1 MKKFLLFSLLI
12 LIAGGIWYFLT
23 QRLDRYDYI
32 FNQASSSPSLVETDE
47 GNKVQVNPFALKLD
61 PLSFYRN
68 PFAPASAVASSFATE
83 LTEQKL
89 ASLIYPISELGS
101 CADRSA
107 CADYCA
113 DSAQADACLNYA
125 DRAALLS
132 PTILRQ
138 SRVAISL
145 IASSSDS
152 DGCTGSVRQ
161 LRVCVKKL
169 GDAGLLAGAEVT
181 KANQLI
187 DALTDPS
194 SLPGQCETLAAC
206 KTYCDQAQNESSCL
220 AFAVKKKWL
229 TQTEMDLLL
238 ASSTPSR

>member
-1 MKKFLLFSLLI
+1 MKKFLLFSLLVLVAI
-12 LIAGGIWYFLT
+12 GVWLFLT

-32 FNQASSSPSLVETDE
+32 FNQASSSPSLVEIGE
-47 GNKVQVNPFALKLD
+47 EARVSVNPFALKLD
-61 PLSFYRN
+61 PLAFYRN
-68 PFAPASAVASSFATE
+68 PFAPAGAAASSFASE

-89 ASLIYPISELGS
+89 AGLAYPISELGS
-101 CADRSA
+101 CADRAA

-113 DSAQADACLNYA
+113 DSSQADACLNYA

-169 GDAGLLAGAEVT
+169 GDASLLTGSEVT

-187 DALTDPS
+187 DALTNPS
-194 SLPGQCETLAAC
+194 ELPGQCESLPAC
-206 KTYCDQAQNESSCL
+206 QTYCDQVENESSCL
-220 AFAVKKKWL
+220 AYAVKKKWL
-229 TQTEMDLLL
+229 TQMEMDLLL